1 MRKNKALFA
10 LLAGV
15 VAAALFA
22 VPATA
27 MAETVDDDGAVHLTQ
42 ADFNPDDASS
52 FYEIID
58 SRTYVLDDDVKGR
71 IKFTSDGKIDPTL
84 DLNSH
89 ELTGVGDSAILCRTV
104 YSGTV
109 TIKNGALSQ
118 SNERRVIYVDA
129 GVLEVRLEN
138 VNVSATN
145 AICVQVEATDDVYIS
160 GGAYTTT
167 NTKEGVDEPVLCAG
181 GQWGRINVTSGDFN
195 LVGGTTIVKRD
206 NTADTNYIKIAPDS
220 ASSGITFSSFPSQA
234 TIADDYSLLKTKGG
248 SYEVVSSSSDKVS
261 KAYWKVTSVTNFDT
275 VYFEDGDEAKAFA
288 AEEPTR
294 AATQLRAVVTF
305 DPANGDNPV
314 ERVVAVNGTAAGQV
328 EDPVKADGVFKYWS
342 ADGKTDF
349 DIEHT
354 PITGDTK
361 LTAVYGEAVATN
373 GTEGYASLQDAIN
386 DNGHES
392 STVTLLKDI
401 TESVRID
408 QCVDLMID
416 LGGKTLTSEDG
427 CDAIHLASKGTLTI
441 TNGNVV
447 SYGDGL
453 YVSPSAAG
461 STVNLASEGELSK
474 GPLNFSKV
482 EYAAD
487 PDYDYLGAVYV
498 WGDDETTTLNIM
510 GGNYESAGCY
520 AVRVDDN
527 VVLNITDG
535 QFSNGLESDD
545 CSTITV
551 GEDCHV
557 DFAGERVSDHILL
570 DSTSTATVHSGKF
583 GDATNAGDVVE
594 GKYLYKG
601 NKEYYEGKDEYYEV
615 LDYEDAL
622 DASDY
627 VVYNEDFSTRVYFAT
642 YEDAK
647 AYAASIG
654 DESVIVNLYHVPF
667 LVKGEQYYYHTYEV
681 GEEIG
686 ELPEAPEFEDY
697 TFAGWYVNGEKI
709 DSTYKVNDDITVVAM
724 WYWNGSSDEEPTD
737 NPEAKGNKKLPQTGD
752 PAMAVSGIAAAG
764 AALAGIGALRRRK

>member
-71 IKFTSDGKIDPTL
+71 IKFTSEGKIDPTL

-160 GGAYTTT
+160 GGTYTTT

-248 SYEVVSSSSDKVS
+248 SYEVVSSSSDKVTN
-261 KAYWKVTSVTNFDT
+261 AYWKVAGVTNFDT

-288 AEEPTR
+288 AEEATR
-294 AATQLRAVVTF
+294 TATQLRAVVTF
-305 DPANGDNPV
+305 DPANGDDPV

-373 GTEGYASLQDAIN
+373 GTEGYASLQEAIN
-386 DNGHES
+386 DNGHEA

-401 TESVRID
+401 TESVSIY
-408 QCVDLMID
+408 QCVALTIN

-427 CDAIHLASKGTLTI
+427 CDGIILSSKGTLTI
-441 TNGNVV
+441 TNGSVKAD
-447 SYGDGL
+447 GDCL
-453 YVSPSAAG
+453 YVNSYAAG
-461 STVNLASEGELSK
+461 STVNLASEGELSE
-474 GPLNFSKV
+474 GPLYFSKL
-482 EYAAD
+482 ESD
-487 PDYDYLGAVYV
+487 EDLDFCGAVYV
-498 WGDDETTTLNIM
+498 CGGAETTTLNIM
-510 GGNYESAGCY
+510 GGSYESAGYY
-520 AVRVDDN
+520 AIYVEGDVTLN
-527 VVLNITDG
+527 VTDG
-535 QFSNGLESDD
+535 QFSNGLKDEDY
-545 CSTITV
+545 STITA
-551 GEDCHV
+551 EDGSNV
-557 DFAGERVSDHILL
+557 EFAGERVSGHIWL
-570 DSTSTATVHSGKF
+570 DETSTATIHSGKF
-583 GDATNAGDVVE
+583 GEATNAGDVVE

>member
-27 MAETVDDDGAVHLTQ
+27 MAETTTVTQESLTDGVYTIEEPGEYALGE
-42 ADFNPDDASS
+42 N
-52 FYEIID
+52 IN
-58 SRTYVLDDDVKGR
+58 GR
-71 IKFTSDGKIDPTL
+71 IEFAPNTKDGQYSL
-84 DLNSH
+84 DLAGYTLKS
-89 ELTGVGDSAILCRTV
+89 EGDGSAIQCYSQKAGNKITV
-104 YSGTV
+104 SNGTV
-109 TIKNGALSQ
+109 VKTGTNKQAIRADCGVSLTVDLNG
-118 SNERRVIYVDA
+118 
-129 GVLEVRLEN
+129 
-138 VNVSATN
+138 VN
-145 AICVQVEATDDVYIS
+145 VEATDSICVYTESSNVTVNIN
-160 GGAYTTT
+160 GGSYKTSNKTS
-167 NTKEGVDEPVLCAG
+167 GVDESVICVNEGTVNVAGVNDGSTPVFTL
-181 GQWGRINVTSGDFN
+181 D
-195 LVGGTTIVKRD
+195 GGTNIVKV
-206 NTADTNYIKIAPDS
+206 NNPVWGCVLL
-220 ASSGITFSSFPSQA
+220 SGGVFSSFPDAAMLSDTSA
-234 TIADDYSLLKTKGG
+234 YSFHKTSKGF
-248 SYEVVSSSSDKVS
+248 EVVSGTDLPDGACWKLTYDGTLVFFDSTADKDEFVESHACSDV
-261 KAYWKVTSVTNFDT
+261 
-275 VYFEDGDEAKAFA
+275 EH
-288 AEEPTR
+288 
-294 AATQLRAVVTF
+294 LRAVVTF
-305 DPANGDNPV
+305 DPANGDDPV

-328 EDPVKADGVFKYWS
+328 EDPIKADGVFKYWS

-349 DIEHT
+349 DIGHT

-373 GTEGYASLQDAIN
+373 GTEGYASLQEAIN
-386 DNGHES
+386 DNGHEA

-401 TESVRID
+401 TESVSIY
-408 QCVDLMID
+408 QCVALTIN

-461 STVNLASEGELSK
+461 STVNLASEGELSE
-474 GPLNFSKV
+474 GPLYFSKL
-482 EYAAD
+482 ESD
-487 PDYDYLGAVYV
+487 EDLDFCGAVYV
-498 WGDDETTTLNIM
+498 CGGAETTTLNIM
-510 GGNYESAGCY
+510 GGSYESAGYY
-520 AVRVDDN
+520 AIYVEGDVTLN
-527 VVLNITDG
+527 VTDG
-535 QFSNGLESDD
+535 QFSNGLKDEDY
-545 CSTITV
+545 STITA
-551 GEDCHV
+551 EDGSNV
-557 DFAGERVSDHILL
+557 EFAGERVSDHILL

>member
-52 FYEIID
+52 FYVIID

-71 IKFTSDGKIDPTL
+71 IKFTSEGKIDPTL

-160 GGAYTTT
+160 GGTYTTT

-248 SYEVVSSSSDKVS
+248 SYEVVSSSSDKVTN
-261 KAYWKVTSVTNFDT
+261 AYWKVAGVTNFDT
-275 VYFEDGDEAKAFA
+275 VYFEDGNEAKAFA
-288 AEEPTR
+288 AEEATR
-294 AATQLRAVVTF
+294 TATQLRAVVTF
-305 DPANGDNPV
+305 DPANGDDPV

-373 GTEGYASLQDAIN
+373 GTEGYASLQEAIN
-386 DNGHES
+386 DNGHEA

-401 TESVRID
+401 TESVSIY
-408 QCVDLMID
+408 QCVALTIN

-427 CDAIHLASKGTLTI
+427 CDGIILSSKGTLTI
-441 TNGNVV
+441 TNGSVKAD
-447 SYGDGL
+447 GDCL
-453 YVSPSAAG
+453 YVNSYAAG
-461 STVNLASEGELSK
+461 STVNLASEGELSE
-474 GPLNFSKV
+474 GPLYFSKL
-482 EYAAD
+482 ESD
-487 PDYDYLGAVYV
+487 EDLDFCGAVYV
-498 WGDDETTTLNIM
+498 CGGAETTTLNIM
-510 GGNYESAGCY
+510 GGSYESAGYY
-520 AVRVDDN
+520 AIYVEGDVTLN
-527 VVLNITDG
+527 VTDG
-535 QFSNGLESDD
+535 QFSNGLEDED
-545 CSTITV
+545 CSTITA
-551 GEDCHV
+551 EDGSHV
-557 DFAGERVSDHILL
+557 EFAGERVSDHILL

-764 AALAGIGALRRRK
+764 AVLASLGALRRRK

>member
-27 MAETVDDDGAVHLTQ
+27 MAETTTVTQDSLTDGVYTIEEPGEYALGE
-42 ADFNPDDASS
+42 N
-52 FYEIID
+52 IN
-58 SRTYVLDDDVKGR
+58 GR
-71 IKFTSDGKIDPTL
+71 IEFAPNTRDGQYSL
-84 DLNSH
+84 DLAGYTLKS
-89 ELTGVGDSAILCRTV
+89 EGDGSAIQCYSQKAGNKITV
-104 YSGTV
+104 SNGTV
-109 TIKNGALSQ
+109 VKTGANKQAIRADCGVSLTVDLNG
-118 SNERRVIYVDA
+118 
-129 GVLEVRLEN
+129 
-138 VNVSATN
+138 VN
-145 AICVQVEATDDVYIS
+145 VEATDSICVYTESSNVTVNIN
-160 GGAYTTT
+160 GGSYKTSNKTS
-167 NTKEGVDEPVLCAG
+167 GVDESVICVNEGTVNVAGVNDGSTPVFTL
-181 GQWGRINVTSGDFN
+181 D
-195 LVGGTTIVKRD
+195 GGTNIVKV
-206 NTADTNYIKIAPDS
+206 NNPVWGCVLL
-220 ASSGITFSSFPSQA
+220 SGGVFSSFPDAAMLSDTSA
-234 TIADDYSLLKTKGG
+234 YSFHKTSKGF
-248 SYEVVSSSSDKVS
+248 EVVSGTDLPDGACWKLTYDGTLVFFDSTADKDEFVESHTCSDV
-261 KAYWKVTSVTNFDT
+261 
-275 VYFEDGDEAKAFA
+275 EH
-288 AEEPTR
+288 
-294 AATQLRAVVTF
+294 LRAVVTF
-305 DPANGDNPV
+305 DPANGDDPV

-349 DIEHT
+349 DIGHT

-373 GTEGYASLQDAIN
+373 GTEGYASLQEAIN
-386 DNGHES
+386 DNGHEA

-401 TESVRID
+401 TESVSIY
-408 QCVDLMID
+408 QCVALTIN

-427 CDAIHLASKGTLTI
+427 CDGIILSSKGTLTI
-441 TNGNVV
+441 TNGSVKAD
-447 SYGDGL
+447 GDCL
-453 YVSPSAAG
+453 YVNSYAAG
-461 STVNLASEGELSK
+461 STVNLASEGELSE
-474 GPLNFSKV
+474 GPLYFSKL
-482 EYAAD
+482 ESD
-487 PDYDYLGAVYV
+487 EDLDFCGAVYV
-498 WGDDETTTLNIM
+498 CGGAETTTLNIM
-510 GGNYESAGCY
+510 GGSYESAGYY
-520 AVRVDDN
+520 AIYVEGDVTLN
-527 VVLNITDG
+527 VTDG
-535 QFSNGLESDD
+535 QFSNGLKDEDY
-545 CSTITV
+545 STITA
-551 GEDCHV
+551 EDGSNV
-557 DFAGERVSDHILL
+557 EFAGERVSDHILL

-622 DASDY
+622 DASGY

-724 WYWNGSSDEEPTD
+724 WYWNGSSDKTPTD

>member
-27 MAETVDDDGAVHLTQ
+27 MAETTTVTQESLTDGVYTIEEPGEYALGE
-42 ADFNPDDASS
+42 N
-52 FYEIID
+52 IN
-58 SRTYVLDDDVKGR
+58 GR
-71 IKFTSDGKIDPTL
+71 IEFAPNTKDGQYSL
-84 DLNSH
+84 DLAGYTLKS
-89 ELTGVGDSAILCRTV
+89 EGDGSAIQCYSQKAGNKITV
-104 YSGTV
+104 SNGTV
-109 TIKNGALSQ
+109 VKTGTNKQAIRADCGVSLTVDLNG
-118 SNERRVIYVDA
+118 
-129 GVLEVRLEN
+129 
-138 VNVSATN
+138 VN
-145 AICVQVEATDDVYIS
+145 VEATDSICVYTESSNVTVNIN
-160 GGAYTTT
+160 GGSYKTSNKTS
-167 NTKEGVDEPVLCAG
+167 GVDESVICVNEGTVNVAGVNDGSTPVFTL
-181 GQWGRINVTSGDFN
+181 D
-195 LVGGTTIVKRD
+195 GGTNIVKV
-206 NTADTNYIKIAPDS
+206 NNPVWGCVLL
-220 ASSGITFSSFPSQA
+220 SGGVFSSFPDAAMLFDTSA
-234 TIADDYSLLKTKGG
+234 YSFHKTSKGF
-248 SYEVVSSSSDKVS
+248 EVVSGTDLPDGACWKLTYDGTLVFFDSTADKDEFVESHACSDV
-261 KAYWKVTSVTNFDT
+261 
-275 VYFEDGDEAKAFA
+275 EH
-288 AEEPTR
+288 
-294 AATQLRAVVTF
+294 LRAVVTF
-305 DPANGDNPV
+305 DPANGDDPV
-314 ERVVAVNGTAAGQV
+314 ERLVAVNGTASGKV
-328 EDPVKADGVFKYWS
+328 EDPVKEDGVFKYWS
-342 ADGKTDF
+342 ADGETDF

-354 PITGDTK
+354 LITGDTK

-373 GTEGYASLQDAIN
+373 GIEGYASLQDAID
-386 DNGHES
+386 DNSHEA
-392 STVTLLKDI
+392 STIKLLKDT
-401 TESVRID
+401 TESVVIKQYVD
-408 QCVDLMID
+408 EGGEPVDVDLTID
-416 LGGKTLTSEDG
+416 LGGNTLTSEAG
-427 CDAIHLASKGTLTI
+427 TPAIYLSGKGTLTI
-441 TNGNVV
+441 TNGNVKSDV
-447 SYGDGL
+447 DCL
-453 YVSPSAAG
+453 EVTKEAAG
-461 STVNLASEGELSK
+461 STINLASEGDLSE
-474 GPLNFSKV
+474 GPLHFSKLESDY
-482 EYAAD
+482 EYC
-487 PDYDYLGAVYV
+487 GAVWV
-498 WGDDETTTLNIM
+498 CGNAKTTTLNIM
-510 GGNYESAGCY
+510 GGNYESAGYY
-520 AVRVDDN
+520 AVYVDDN

-535 QFSNGLESDD
+535 QFSNGLDD
-545 CSTITV
+545 ENYSTITAD
-551 GEDCHV
+551 EDSHV
-557 DFAGERVSDHILL
+557 EFAGERVSGHIWL
-570 DSTSTATVHSGKF
+570 DETSTATVHSGKF

-601 NKEYYEGKDEYYEV
+601 DKEYYEGKDEYYEV

>member
-27 MAETVDDDGAVHLTQ
+27 MAETTTVTQESLTDGVYTIEEPGEYALGE
-42 ADFNPDDASS
+42 N
-52 FYEIID
+52 IN
-58 SRTYVLDDDVKGR
+58 GR
-71 IKFTSDGKIDPTL
+71 IEFAPNTKDGQYSL
-84 DLNSH
+84 DLAGYTLKS
-89 ELTGVGDSAILCRTV
+89 EGDGSAIQCYSQKAGNKITV
-104 YSGTV
+104 SNGTV
-109 TIKNGALSQ
+109 VKTGTNKQAIRADCGVSLTVDLNG
-118 SNERRVIYVDA
+118 
-129 GVLEVRLEN
+129 
-138 VNVSATN
+138 VN
-145 AICVQVEATDDVYIS
+145 VEATDSICVYTESSNVTVNIN
-160 GGAYTTT
+160 GGSYKTSNKTS
-167 NTKEGVDEPVLCAG
+167 GVDESVICVNEGTVNVAGVNDGSTPVFTL
-181 GQWGRINVTSGDFN
+181 D
-195 LVGGTTIVKRD
+195 GGTNIVKV
-206 NTADTNYIKIAPDS
+206 NNPVWGCVLL
-220 ASSGITFSSFPSQA
+220 SGGVFSSFPDAAMLSDTSA
-234 TIADDYSLLKTKGG
+234 YSFHKTSKGF
-248 SYEVVSSSSDKVS
+248 EVVSGTDLPDGACWKLTYDGTLVFFDSTADKDEFVESHACSDV
-261 KAYWKVTSVTNFDT
+261 
-275 VYFEDGDEAKAFA
+275 EH
-288 AEEPTR
+288 
-294 AATQLRAVVTF
+294 LRAVVTF
-305 DPANGDNPV
+305 DPANGDDPV

-328 EDPVKADGVFKYWS
+328 EDPIKADGVFKYWS

-373 GTEGYASLQDAIN
+373 GTEGYASLQEAIN
-386 DNGHES
+386 DNGHEA

-401 TESVRID
+401 TESVSIY
-408 QCVDLMID
+408 QCVALTIN

-461 STVNLASEGELSK
+461 STVNLASEGELSE
-474 GPLNFSKV
+474 GPLYFSKL
-482 EYAAD
+482 ESD
-487 PDYDYLGAVYV
+487 EDLDFCGAVYV
-498 WGDDETTTLNIM
+498 CGGAETTTLNIM
-510 GGNYESAGCY
+510 GGSYESAGYY
-520 AVRVDDN
+520 AIYVEGDVTLN
-527 VVLNITDG
+527 VTDG
-535 QFSNGLESDD
+535 QFSNGLKDEDY
-545 CSTITV
+545 STITA
-551 GEDCHV
+551 EDGSNV
-557 DFAGERVSDHILL
+557 EFAGERVSDHILL

>member
-52 FYEIID
+52 FYEISD

-71 IKFTSDGKIDPTL
+71 IKFTSMGTIDPTL
-84 DLNSH
+84 DLNGH

-160 GGAYTTT
+160 GGTYTTT

-248 SYEVVSSSSDKVS
+248 SYEVVSSSSDKVTN
-261 KAYWKVTSVTNFDT
+261 AYWKVAGVTNFDT

-288 AEEPTR
+288 AEEATR
-294 AATQLRAVVTF
+294 TATQLRAVVTF
-305 DPANGDNPV
+305 DPANGDDPV

-373 GTEGYASLQDAIN
+373 GTEGYASLQEAID
-386 DNGHES
+386 DNGHEA

-401 TESVRID
+401 TESVSIY
-408 QCVDLMID
+408 QCVDLTID
-416 LGGKTLTSEDG
+416 LGGKTLTSKSAG
-427 CDAIHLASKGTLTI
+427 DAITLAAKGTLTI
-441 TNGNVV
+441 KNGTIRADDDCLFVAQA
-447 SYGDGL
+447 
-453 YVSPSAAG
+453 AAG
-461 STVNLASEGELSK
+461 STVNLEGEDEL
-474 GPLNFSKV
+474 
-482 EYAAD
+482 
-487 PDYDYLGAVYV
+487 YLFKNKSSIEESGCVYV
-498 WGDDETTTLNIM
+498 VGAENAPTTVNVM
-510 GGNYESAGCY
+510 GGNYESAGTY
-520 AVRVDDN
+520 AVRVEHTNLN
-527 VVLNITDG
+527 VTDG
-535 QFSNGLESDD
+535 QFSNGQDVDD
-545 CSTITV
+545 SSTILASFAS
-551 GEDCHV
+551 HV
-557 DFAGERVSDHILL
+557 EFAGERVSGHIYLEKM
-570 DSTSTATVHSGKF
+570 STATIHSGKF

>member
-71 IKFTSDGKIDPTL
+71 IKFTSAGKIDPTL

-160 GGAYTTT
+160 GGTYTTT

-248 SYEVVSSSSDKVS
+248 SYEVVSSSSDKVTN
-261 KAYWKVTSVTNFDT
+261 AYWKVTSVTNFDT

-288 AEEPTR
+288 AEDTTR
-294 AATQLRAVVTF
+294 TATQLRATVTF
-305 DPANGDNPV
+305 DPANGDDPV

-342 ADGKTDF
+342 ADGETDF
-349 DIEHT
+349 DIET
-354 PITGDTK
+354 TKITEDTK

-408 QCVDLMID
+408 QCVDLTID

-583 GDATNAGDVVE
+583 GDAANAGDVVE

-601 NKEYYEGKDEYYEV
+601 DKEYYEGKDEYYEV

-622 DASDY
+622 DAADY

>member
-27 MAETVDDDGAVHLTQ
+27 MAETTTVTQESLTDGVYTIEEPGEYALGE
-42 ADFNPDDASS
+42 N
-52 FYEIID
+52 IN
-58 SRTYVLDDDVKGR
+58 GR
-71 IKFTSDGKIDPTL
+71 IEFAPNTKDGQYSL
-84 DLNSH
+84 DLAGYTLKS
-89 ELTGVGDSAILCRTV
+89 EGDGSAIQCYSQKAGNKITV
-104 YSGTV
+104 SNGTV
-109 TIKNGALSQ
+109 VKTGTNKQAIRADCGVSLTVDLNG
-118 SNERRVIYVDA
+118 
-129 GVLEVRLEN
+129 
-138 VNVSATN
+138 VN
-145 AICVQVEATDDVYIS
+145 VEATDSICVYTESSNVTVNIN
-160 GGAYTTT
+160 GGSYKTSNKTS
-167 NTKEGVDEPVLCAG
+167 GVDESVICVNEGTVNVAGVNDGSTPVFTL
-181 GQWGRINVTSGDFN
+181 D
-195 LVGGTTIVKRD
+195 GGTNIVKV
-206 NTADTNYIKIAPDS
+206 NNPVWGCVLL
-220 ASSGITFSSFPSQA
+220 SGGVFSSFPDAAMLSDTSA
-234 TIADDYSLLKTKGG
+234 YSFHKTSKGF
-248 SYEVVSSSSDKVS
+248 EVVSGTDLPDGACWKLTYDGTLVFFDSTADKDEFVESHACSDV
-261 KAYWKVTSVTNFDT
+261 
-275 VYFEDGDEAKAFA
+275 EH
-288 AEEPTR
+288 
-294 AATQLRAVVTF
+294 LRAVVTF
-305 DPANGDNPV
+305 DPANGDDPV

-349 DIEHT
+349 DIGHT

-373 GTEGYASLQDAIN
+373 GTEGYASLQEAIN
-386 DNGHES
+386 DNGHEA

-401 TESVRID
+401 TESVSIY
-408 QCVDLMID
+408 QCVALTIN

-427 CDAIHLASKGTLTI
+427 CDGIILSSKGTLTI
-441 TNGNVV
+441 TNGSVKAD
-447 SYGDGL
+447 GDCL
-453 YVSPSAAG
+453 YVNSYAAG
-461 STVNLASEGELSK
+461 STVNLASEGELSE
-474 GPLNFSKV
+474 GPLYFSKL
-482 EYAAD
+482 ESD
-487 PDYDYLGAVYV
+487 EDLDFCGAVYV
-498 WGDDETTTLNIM
+498 CGGAETTTLNIM
-510 GGNYESAGCY
+510 GGSYESAGYY
-520 AVRVDDN
+520 AIYVEGDVTLN
-527 VVLNITDG
+527 VTDG
-535 QFSNGLESDD
+535 QFSNGLKDEDY
-545 CSTITV
+545 STITA
-551 GEDCHV
+551 EDGSNV
-557 DFAGERVSDHILL
+557 EFAGERVSDHILL

>member
-52 FYEIID
+52 FYVITD

-71 IKFTSDGKIDPTL
+71 IKFTSEGKIDPTL

-160 GGAYTTT
+160 GGTYTTT

-248 SYEVVSSSSDKVS
+248 SYEVVSSSSDKVTN
-261 KAYWKVTSVTNFDT
+261 AYWKVAGVTNFDT

-288 AEEPTR
+288 AEEATR
-294 AATQLRAVVTF
+294 TATQLRAVVTF
-305 DPANGDNPV
+305 DPANGDDPV

-373 GTEGYASLQDAIN
+373 GTEGYASLQEAIN
-386 DNGHES
+386 DNGHEA

-401 TESVRID
+401 TESVSIY
-408 QCVDLMID
+408 QCVALTIN

-427 CDAIHLASKGTLTI
+427 CDGIILSSKGTLTI
-441 TNGNVV
+441 TNGSVKAD
-447 SYGDGL
+447 GDCL
-453 YVSPSAAG
+453 YVNSYAAG
-461 STVNLASEGELSK
+461 STVNLASEGELSE
-474 GPLNFSKV
+474 GPLYFSKL
-482 EYAAD
+482 ESD
-487 PDYDYLGAVYV
+487 EDLDFCGAVYV
-498 WGDDETTTLNIM
+498 CGGAETTTLNIM
-510 GGNYESAGCY
+510 GGSYESAGYY
-520 AVRVDDN
+520 AIYVEGDVTLN
-527 VVLNITDG
+527 VTDG
-535 QFSNGLESDD
+535 QFSNGLKDEDY
-545 CSTITV
+545 STITA
-551 GEDCHV
+551 EDGSNV
-557 DFAGERVSDHILL
+557 EFAGERVSDHILL

>member
-27 MAETVDDDGAVHLTQ
+27 MAETTTVTQESLTDGVYTIEEPGEYALGE
-42 ADFNPDDASS
+42 N
-52 FYEIID
+52 IN
-58 SRTYVLDDDVKGR
+58 GR
-71 IKFTSDGKIDPTL
+71 IEFAPNTKDGQYSL
-84 DLNSH
+84 DLAGYTLKS
-89 ELTGVGDSAILCRTV
+89 EGDGSAIQCYSQKAGNKITV
-104 YSGTV
+104 SNGTV
-109 TIKNGALSQ
+109 VKTGTNKQAIRADCGVSLTVDLNG
-118 SNERRVIYVDA
+118 
-129 GVLEVRLEN
+129 
-138 VNVSATN
+138 VN
-145 AICVQVEATDDVYIS
+145 VEATDSICVYTESSNVTVNIN
-160 GGAYTTT
+160 GGSYKTSNKTS
-167 NTKEGVDEPVLCAG
+167 GVDESVICVNEGTVNVAGVNDGSTPVFTL
-181 GQWGRINVTSGDFN
+181 D
-195 LVGGTTIVKRD
+195 GGTNIVKV
-206 NTADTNYIKIAPDS
+206 NNPVWGCVLL
-220 ASSGITFSSFPSQA
+220 SGGVFSSFPDAAMLSDTSA
-234 TIADDYSLLKTKGG
+234 YSFHKTSKGF
-248 SYEVVSSSSDKVS
+248 EVVSGTDLPDGACWKLTYDGTLVFFDSTADKDEFVESHACSDV
-261 KAYWKVTSVTNFDT
+261 
-275 VYFEDGDEAKAFA
+275 EH
-288 AEEPTR
+288 
-294 AATQLRAVVTF
+294 LRAVVTF
-305 DPANGDNPV
+305 DPANGDDPV

-373 GTEGYASLQDAIN
+373 GTEGYASLQEAIN
-386 DNGHES
+386 DNGHEA

-401 TESVRID
+401 TESVSIY
-408 QCVDLMID
+408 QCVALTIN

-427 CDAIHLASKGTLTI
+427 CDGIILSSKGTLTI
-441 TNGNVV
+441 TNGSVKAD
-447 SYGDGL
+447 GDCL
-453 YVSPSAAG
+453 YVNSYAAG
-461 STVNLASEGELSK
+461 STVNLASEGELSE
-474 GPLNFSKV
+474 GPLYFSKL
-482 EYAAD
+482 ESD
-487 PDYDYLGAVYV
+487 EDLDFCGAVYV
-498 WGDDETTTLNIM
+498 CGGAETTTLNIM
-510 GGNYESAGCY
+510 GGSYESAGYY
-520 AVRVDDN
+520 AIYVEGDVTLN
-527 VVLNITDG
+527 VTDG
-535 QFSNGLESDD
+535 QFSNGLKDEDY
-545 CSTITV
+545 STITA
-551 GEDCHV
+551 EDGSNV
-557 DFAGERVSDHILL
+557 EFAGERVSDHILL